1 MSKREYVGSIYTD
14 VACIVVG
21 DPCKML
27 QSRNGNPRT
36 YEELGDARISQ
47 FRDRERD
54 PRQPVALGSDLIALP
69 TVENCDGW
77 INVYVERD
85 KSGWPMRMVIDLASK
100 TRPGLTLSETE

>member
-1 MSKREYVGSIYTD
+1 MSKREYVGSIYTN

-27 QSRNGNPRT
+27 ASRDTIPHT
-36 YEELGDARISQ
+36 YEELGAVKFSDH
-47 FRDRERD
+47 ERD

>member
-36 YEELGDARISQ
+36 YEELGDAKFS
-47 FRDRERD
+47 DRERD
-54 PRQPVALGSDLIALP
+54 PRQPVALGSDLISLP
-69 TVENCDGW
+69 TIENCDGW
-77 INVYVERD
+77 IDVYVERNED
-85 KSGWPMRMVIDLASK
+85 GWPTRLIVNLASK
-100 TRPGLTLSETE
+100 TRPGLAPAPKEE